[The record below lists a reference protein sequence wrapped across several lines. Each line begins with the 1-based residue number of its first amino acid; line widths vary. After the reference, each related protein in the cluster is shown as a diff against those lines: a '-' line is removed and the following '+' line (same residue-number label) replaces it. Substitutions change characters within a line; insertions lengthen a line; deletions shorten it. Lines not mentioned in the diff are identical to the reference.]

1 MPTLR
6 LFSLAALCLSLLS
19 IAGFTPA
26 DERPPNIIYIMTD
39 DLGYGDLGCYG
50 QETVKTPNVDR
61 MAEEG
66 LRFTDHYA
74 GHTVCR
80 PSRLVLWTG
89 KHVGHTGLIGNRD
102 RMLTGTEHTVAR
114 LLQDAG
120 YATGGVGKWALG
132 NVEEPSEVDNPGHP
146 NHNGFDSWFG
156 YLNQGTA
163 HNFYPPF
170 LWDNKEQFAL
180 SGNALMT
187 DNPQARGRVSE
198 KRETYSHDTMT
209 DRAFAFIRRHHEQPF
224 LLHIHWTIPHA
235 NNEGGRVLGD
245 GMEVPDY
252 GIYADKDWPNPEKG
266 FAAMVTRMDGD
277 VGRLFG
283 LLKELGI
290 DEQTLVLFTSDNGA
304 HQEGNHEV
312 EFFDSN
318 GPLQG
323 FKRSMHEGGIR
334 VPMIARWPGKVEAGT
349 VTDHPSAF
357 WDFLPTACEIAG
369 VEPPVDTDG
378 ISYLPTLLGKP
389 DEQEKHVY
397 LYWASSEGATSV
409 GIRQDNWKLV
419 KYRANGKKNKGETDA
434 PETPAPD
441 DWRLYD
447 LSQDISE
454 ANNVAA
460 QHPDRV
466 QQMLAMVREDELAGF
481 EETDHPVAPVS
492 AEDKVV
498 VALVGDSTVTD
509 SSGWGKAFAGK
520 FRHDVEVKNFAMGGR
535 SAKSWLAEDRLPA
548 ALEAKP
554 DYVFIQFGHNGQ
566 PGKGPERETDPATT
580 YRDYLRQYVTEFRA
594 IGAEPIIVSSV
605 TRRDFT
611 EDGTIRTEPTADD
624 VYGDGVTRPLKPWAE
639 AAKAVAEETGAP
651 FIDLYQVS
659 VAYHNHLG
667 ETASWD
673 FSPKENDITH
683 FNELGA
689 EAIANL
695 IVDELRKAEPKLA
708 KKLK

>member
-1 MPTLR
+1 MPKH
-6 LFSLAALCLSLLS
+6 LFSLLTALVFGLGFGLAA
-19 IAGFTPA
+19 
-26 DERPPNIIYIMTD
+26 DDRPPNIIYIMTD

-50 QETVKTPNVDR
+50 QEVVKTPNLDR
-61 MAEEG
+61 MAAEG
-66 LRFTDHYA
+66 LKFTDHYA

-102 RMLTGTEHTVAR
+102 RKLTGTEPTVAR

-132 NVEEPSEVDNPGHP
+132 NVDEPAEVDNPGHP

-156 YLNQGTA
+156 YLNQGNA

-170 LWDNKEQFAL
+170 LWDNQEQFAL
-180 SGNALMT
+180 SGNVLMT
-187 DNPQARGRVSE
+187 DNPQARGRVS
-198 KRETYSHDTMT
+198 KKKVTYSHDEMT
-209 DRAFAFIRRHHEQPF
+209 DRAFAFIRKNQANPF

-235 NNEGGRVLGD
+235 NNEGGRVEND

-252 GIYADKDWPNPEKG
+252 GIYADRDWPNPEKG

-277 VGRLFG
+277 VGRLFT
-283 LLKELGI
+283 LLEELGI
-290 DEQTLVLFTSDNGA
+290 DERTLVLFTSDNGP
-304 HQEGNHEV
+304 HQEGNHKV
-312 EFFDSN
+312 DFFDSN

-323 FKRSMHEGGIR
+323 YKRSMHEGGIR
-334 VPMIARWPGKVEAGT
+334 VPMIARWPGKIEAGT

-357 WDFLPTACEIAG
+357 WDFLPTACDIAG
-369 VEPPVDTDG
+369 VEPPSDIDG

-389 DEQEKHVY
+389 GEQEKHEY

-409 GIRQDNWKLV
+409 GIRQGKWKLV
-419 KYRANGKKNKGETDA
+419 KYRAKEKKNGPDETA
-434 PETPAPD
+434 AKAEAHPD

-447 LSQDISE
+447 LSEDIGE
-454 ANNVAA
+454 ANDLSSR
-460 QHPDRV
+460 HPERV
-466 QQMLAMVREDELAGF
+466 EQMLAMVRKDELAGF
-481 EETDHPVAPVS
+481 EETGTVARDSP
-492 AEDKVV
+492 EKEVV

-509 SSGWGKAFAGK
+509 SAGWGKAFAGK
-520 FRHDVEVKNFAMGGR
+520 FRSNVEVKNFAMGGR

-548 ALEAKP
+548 VLEAKP
-554 DYVFIQFGHNGQ
+554 DYVLIQFGHNGQ

-580 YRDYLRQYVTEFRA
+580 YRDYLRQYVREFRA
-594 IGAEPIIVSSV
+594 IGAVPILVSSV
-605 TRRDFT
+605 TRRDYT
-611 EDGTIRTEPTADD
+611 EDGTIRTEPTPGG
-624 VYGDGVTRPLKPWAE
+624 VYGGGKTRPLKPWAE
-639 AAKAVAEETGAP
+639 AAKAVAGEMKAP
-651 FIDLYQVS
+651 FIDLYESS

-667 ETASWD
+667 ETASWK

-689 EAIANL
+689 DAISNL
-695 IVDELRKAEPKLA
+695 VIDGLREAEPDLA
-708 KKLK
+708 AHLK